1 MSKPF
6 INVLKIVGVGALC
19 ALTFCFGR
27 YDLTMLKHGYLFS
40 YKDFSECIL
49 EEATIYSDII
59 NDIYEIDGTY
69 FENIIE
75 TDSNYIKLI
84 DHYNKWEGKAD
95 WDWESMYNL

>member
-1 MSKPF
+1 MKPLN
-6 INVLKIVGVGALC
+6 NVLKIAGVGVLC

-27 YDLTMLKHGYLFS
+27 YDLTMLRHGCLFS
-40 YKDFSECIL
+40 YKEFSERIL
-49 EEATIYSDII
+49 EEDII
-59 NDIYEIDGTY
+59 CLDILNDIYETDGTY

-75 TDSNYIKLI
+75 TDSNYNKLI